1 VHPIPR
7 LLPVLSATLVLA
19 CGVPEQKYKAALAD
33 TQKAIQEAQTARQK
47 AEVLDQQLREANARG
62 DAAEKRAAE
71 LSQRLAEL
79 EGAVSAATADAS
91 RQRELAAQL
100 TKTRETLESERAA
113 AAAEAERQRQ
123 LAAKLE
129 QEKVAA
135 SLDADKQRELAS
147 QLEAEKTALQ
157 KRSAEYEALASS
169 LDGEIKAGRIQVSE
183 LQGKV
188 TVRMAER
195 VLFPSGSATVS
206 REGRGT
212 LAKIADAFKSVE
224 GRIIRVEGHTD
235 NVPIKTAR
243 FQSNWDL
250 SAARAISVVRILQE
264 NGVDPA
270 LLGAA
275 GYGEYQPIS
284 TNATAE
290 GRAQNRRIEI
300 SLAAPLST
308 LPKAPASLP

>member
-1 VHPIPR
+1 VPSTR
-7 LLPVLSATLVLA
+7 SWLLVTIAAGALA
-19 CGVPEQKYKAALAD
+19 CGVPEQKYKAAVAD
-33 TQKAIQEAQTARQK
+33 TQKAMQETQTAKQDAQTQRQR
-47 AEVLDQQLREANARG
+47 AESLEQQLRESNARG
-62 DAAEKRAAE
+62 EAAEKRASE

-113 AAAEAERQRQ
+113 AAAEADR
-123 LAAKLE
+123 
-129 QEKVAA
+129 
-135 SLDADKQRELAS
+135 QRELAAK
-147 QLEAEKTALQ
+147 LEAEKTALQ
-157 KRSAEYEALASS
+157 KRSAEYESLASS
-169 LDGEIKAGRIQVSE
+169 LDSEIKAGRIQVSE

-212 LAKIADAFKSVE
+212 LAKIADAFKTVK

-235 NVPIKTAR
+235 NVPIKTPR

-275 GYGEYQPIS
+275 GYGEYQPIA
-284 TNATAE
+284 TNTTAG

-308 LPKAPASLP
+308 LPKVPASSP